1 MGSNKFDIK
10 LMYRPLP
17 DGLTIKNSP
26 IEGLGLFAT
35 KDIKKN
41 SFIGITHV
49 RDEQFEN
56 KYIRTPIGGFYNHSN
71 EPTVI
76 RMVSDVLPKLKF
88 GDFVDTDI
96 NTKKLK
102 DGKND
107 RENMY
112 YNLHEKSDAKY
123 MFMVSIKDIK
133 AGEELAA
140 NYNLYTYPKTGIGI
154 QML

>member
-1 MGSNKFDIK
+1 
-10 LMYRPLP
+10 MYRPLP
-17 DGLTIKNSP
+17 DQLTIKNSP

-35 KDIKKN
+35 EYIKAN
-41 SFIGITHV
+41 SFIGVTHI

-56 KYIRTPIGGFYNHSN
+56 KYIRTPLGGFYNHSN
-71 EPTVI
+71 EPTVM
-76 RMVSDVLPKLKF
+76 RMVSDSLPTLNF
-88 GDFVDTDI
+88 GDIIDPNA

-107 RENMY
+107 RENMF
-112 YNLHEKSDAKY
+112 YNLNEKSDAKY
-123 MFMVSIKDIK
+123 MFMVSIRDIK
-133 AGEELAA
+133 AGEELTA

>member
-1 MGSNKFDIK
+1 
-10 LMYRPLP
+10 MYRPLP

-35 KDIKKN
+35 TDIKVN
-41 SFIGITHV
+41 SFIGVTHI

-56 KYIRTPIGGFYNHSN
+56 KYIRTPLGGFYNHSN
-71 EPTVI
+71 NPTVI
-76 RMVSDVLPKLKF
+76 RMVSNILPTLNF
-88 GDFVDTDI
+88 GDPIDTKAKAKRFDE
-96 NTKKLK
+96 
-102 DGKND
+102 ND
-107 RENMY
+107 TNRENMY
-112 YNLHEKSDAKY
+112 YNLSEKPDAKY

-133 AGEELAA
+133 PGEELTA

>member
-1 MGSNKFDIK
+1 
-10 LMYRPLP
+10 MYRPLP

-26 IEGLGLFAT
+26 IEGLGLFST
-35 KDIKKN
+35 IDIKKN
-41 SFIGITHV
+41 AFIGVTHI

-56 KYIRTPIGGFYNHSN
+56 KYIRTPLGGFYNHSN
-71 EPTVI
+71 DPTVI

-88 GDFVDTDI
+88 GDVIDPNI
-96 NTKKLK
+96 SGKKIE
-102 DGKND
+102 DGKTN

-112 YNLHEKSDAKY
+112 YNLQEKSDAKY

-133 AGEELAA
+133 AGEELCA
-140 NYNLYTYPKTGIGI
+140 NYNLYTYPKTGVGI

>member
-1 MGSNKFDIK
+1 
-10 LMYRPLP
+10 MYRPLP
-17 DGLTIKNSP
+17 KQLTIKNSP

-35 KDIKKN
+35 EDIKSN
-41 SFIGITHV
+41 SFIGVTHV

-56 KYIRTPIGGFYNHSN
+56 KYIRTPLGGFYNHSN
-71 EPTVI
+71 EPTVM
-76 RMVSDVLPKLKF
+76 RMVSDSLPTLNF
-88 GDFVDTDI
+88 GDLIDPNA

-107 RENMY
+107 RENMF
-112 YNLHEKSDAKY
+112 YNLNEKSDAKY
-123 MFMVSIKDIK
+123 MFLVSIRDIK
-133 AGEELAA
+133 TGEELTA

>member
-1 MGSNKFDIK
+1 
-10 LMYRPLP
+10 MYRPLP
-17 DGLTIKNSP
+17 QQLTIKNSA

-35 KDIKKN
+35 QDIKAN
-41 SFIGITHV
+41 SFIGVTHI

-56 KYIRTPIGGFYNHSN
+56 KYIRTPLGGFYNHSN
-71 EPTVI
+71 EPTVM
-76 RMVSDVLPKLKF
+76 RMVSDTLPTLKF
-88 GDFVDTDI
+88 GDSIDP
-96 NTKKLK
+96 NTNAKKLK

-107 RENMY
+107 RENLF
-112 YNLHEKSDAKY
+112 YNLNEKSDAKY

-133 AGEELAA
+133 AGEELTA